1 MAVEPETVCIPFTVP
16 GIGIVFCRVG
26 VDDASGSLFRRI
38 FRKIEFSGRRN
49 DLLNFLRSRCAD
61 VQIVCAV
68 HDPADAESAECL
80 IVLIRQLADR
90 AAQDDVFVRS
100 VCVITG
106 FDVRI
111 AVEIQIAFPAD
122 PVRIVVV
129 PVIQIALKIQGYLF
143 QIAGAGAQFC
153 MFPGL
158 VQCRKKHS
166 GKYCNNSNYD

>member
-1 MAVEPETVCIPFTVP
+1 MSYQVYVLQLIDGTTVQMAEDYDLPVEK
-16 GIGIVFCRVG
+16 GIVG
-26 VDDASGSLFRRI
+26 Q
-38 FRKIEFSGRRN
+38 FSK
-49 DLLNFLRSRCAD
+49 
-61 VQIVCAV
+61 
-68 HDPADAESAECL
+68 
-80 IVLIRQLADR
+80 